1 MAVLFTEEGCFHIRG
16 QEAEIEVIITK
27 KDSND
32 TDLITIEQDPPD
44 ITQTGFEDAGGPGV
58 EEGVVHS
65 KGVVEGTGRREITAK
80 VASHQNPLVSKS
92 ER

>member
-1 MAVLFTEEGCFHIRG
+1 MAVLFAEEGCILIRG

-44 ITQTGFEDAGGPGV
+44 ITPTGFEDTVGLEVG
-58 EEGVVHS
+58 EGLVLS
-65 KGVVEGTGRREITAK
+65 GVVEGTGKREITTKAE
-80 VASHQNPLVSKS
+80 SHQNRLVNRS